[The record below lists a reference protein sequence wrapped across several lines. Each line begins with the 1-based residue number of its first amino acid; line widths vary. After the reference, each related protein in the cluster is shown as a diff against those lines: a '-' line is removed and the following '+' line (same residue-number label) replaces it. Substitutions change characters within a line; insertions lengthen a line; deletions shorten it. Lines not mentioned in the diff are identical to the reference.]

1 MAIVAKAGAKFEVCP
16 AGSHVGVCIDVV
28 DLGMI
33 KSNYSGKSKTQHKIR
48 VVWQVAENREDGK
61 PFHVSKRYTLSLH
74 EKSSLRKDLESWRGR
89 PFTDGELEGWDV
101 EGVLGA
107 AAMLSVVQTAQQG
120 NVYANVSAIMRPP
133 KGMPVPAPDPSYI
146 RVQDRPND
154 EVPGNESAPD
164 NGEWQPSDDDVPF

>member
-1 MAIVAKAGAKFEVCP
+1 
-16 AGSHVGVCIDVV
+16 
-28 DLGMI
+28 
-33 KSNYSGKSKTQHKIR
+33 IR

-133 KGMPVPAPDPSYI
+133 KGMPVPAPDPSSI
-146 RVQDRPND
+146 RVQDPPTD
-154 EVPGNESAPD
+154 EVPGSE
-164 NGEWQPSDDDVPF
+164 